1 MPVDAG
7 EYHDFLFGHE
17 VEDAIGESAEESTP
31 NVAMDDCERKRVAFD
46 GVEPLIKRL
55 EELVT
60 KVVTSVAV
68 PRENT
73 FDVRLR
79 RGREAEV
86 HFLRVK
92 ESRTSDQGRTA
103 LGSLK
108 WSARRR
114 SSSLR

>member
-1 MPVDAG
+1 MPVNAG
-7 EYHDFLFGHE
+7 QYHDFLLGHE
-17 VEDAIGESAEESTP
+17 VEDAIGESAEQSAP
-31 NVAMDDCERKRVAFD
+31 NVSMDDCERKGIAFD
-46 GVEPLIKRL
+46 GVETLIKCL
-55 EELVT
+55 TELVT
-60 KVVTSVAV
+60 KVGTSVLV

-79 RGREAEV
+79 RGREAED
-86 HFLRVK
+86 HFLRAR
-92 ESRTSDQGRTA
+92 ESRTSDQGRAA